1 MKIKNIDAFREEL
14 FKNIKNLW
22 FDTGCDVYRCSKITY
37 EYEQLKPENRNI
49 LACRTLE
56 NVLVVEKYHYD
67 DTYKKVKDKT
77 LCVSFW
83 DNEVMFHKNDTE
95 QQCFI
100 WWYDMSFDDYA
111 NKMEFAMNVV
121 LRIADFVKG

>member
-1 MKIKNIDAFREEL
+1 M
-14 FKNIKNLW
+14 
-22 FDTGCDVYRCSKITY
+22 
-37 EYEQLKPENRNI
+37 
-49 LACRTLE
+49 
-56 NVLVVEKYHYD
+56 VVEKYHYD

-83 DNEVMFHKNDTE
+83 DNEVMFHKNNTE
-95 QQCFI
+95 QQCFV
-100 WWYDMSFDDYA
+100 WWHDMSFDDYA